1 MGNKQWNFKV
11 PGNPE
16 GKELAITSDQI
27 TTVYDLLD
35 MLRQEELQTPQK
47 DQPAGL
53 NPPQHRAVVIPFLS
67 RMLDKRR
74 HPSA

>member
-16 GKELAITSDQI
+16 GKELAIASDQI

-35 MLRQEELQTPQK
+35 MLRQEDPQTPPK
-47 DQPAGL
+47 DQPAGM
-53 NPPQHRAVVIPFLS
+53 NPPQPRAVVIPFLS

>member
-1 MGNKQWNFKV
+1 MGNKQWNFKI

-16 GKELAITSDQI
+16 GKELMIGADEI

-35 MLRQEELQTPQK
+35 RLRQEELQTPQRQQTANLK
-47 DQPAGL
+47 PGPKA
-53 NPPQHRAVVIPFLS
+53 AIIPFVS
-67 RMLDKRR
+67 RMLKKRR

>member
-16 GKELAITSDQI
+16 GKELAIASDQI

-35 MLRQEELQTPQK
+35 MLRQQELQTPQK

-53 NPPQHRAVVIPFLS
+53 NHSQPRAPVIPFLS